1 MRIDHEFDVA
11 FADALAAVESY
22 NKHLYRP
29 NTYLHKWWAR
39 RCGSTFRAILK
50 HLVTDEA
57 QQDYYATGGLAG
69 RIVLDP
75 MMGGGTTL
83 HEAIRLGA
91 NVVGVDIDPIPV
103 LQARATLTDVP
114 LARLTAAFSA
124 FYAQLTAVLSP
135 FYQTH
140 CPVCATAVP
149 LQYLLYGWRRQCG
162 CRSALFLDSLR
173 LRHNS
178 DGSSLTIEP
187 HSHAILRNGAVL
199 FASENP
205 APLPLLTRQQSH
217 CPDCGQPF
225 REDVN
230 LPYFRRYEPVAV
242 AGKCA
247 RHGRFFAPIRSAD
260 RAAIA
265 QADAQR
271 QGLGFELAQFVVQP
285 GPKSNSL
292 LTRNVSHYL
301 DLFSSRQLLY
311 LRTAIDALA
320 GVEPIAQLNLAL
332 LVSTSLEF
340 NTLLCGYKGEQQRRP
355 GAIRHAFAYHAY
367 SFPYTAAEN
376 NPVYPTRASGTLQN
390 LFHGRLVRGRVWAAN
405 PVERRLEN
413 GRAQKVTIA
422 GEVDA
427 GTEYDDFAALQSG
440 TRRFLLRQGSS
451 AALDLPDASVDAIV
465 TDPPYYDSVQYGDL
479 ATFFRVWLRQLLPTA
494 VTWEYGLDETA
505 VDQRLENGQYG
516 TVLRAIFGECRR
528 VLKPDGRLIFTF
540 HHWNPQGWAA
550 LTGALKQAGFVLVNR
565 YVVHAENLTSRH
577 IVNQNALKHDVIL
590 VLAPATAGPFPPWPR
605 PTQIRSTGSY
615 EFCLDCGTA
624 VGWLLQA
631 NLSDQEMAATWQV
644 WLGEEISGERCSTT
658 F

>member
-39 RCGSTFRAILK
+39 RCGSTFRTILK
-50 HLVTDEA
+50 HLVTEPA
-57 QQDYYATGGLAG
+57 QQDYYAAGGLEG
-69 RIVLDP
+69 KIILDP

-103 LQARATLTDVP
+103 LQARATLTAVP
-114 LARLTAAFSA
+114 LRELKHAFAQFYARLTAV
-124 FYAQLTAVLSP
+124 LTP

-140 CPVCATAVP
+140 CPVCETAVP
-149 LQYLLYGWRRQCG
+149 LQFVLHGWRRQCA
-162 CRSALFLDSLR
+162 CREALFLDSLI

-178 DGSSLTIEP
+178 DGSTLTLDP
-187 HSHAILRNGAVL
+187 QSHAILHNGTLL
-199 FASENP
+199 FAAEGH
-205 APLPLLTRQQSH
+205 AALPLLTRQQNH

-225 REDVN
+225 REDRD
-230 LPYFRRYEPVAV
+230 LPYFRRYQPVV
-242 AGKCA
+242 VVGTCA
-247 RHGRFFAPIRSAD
+247 EHGRFFAPVRPFD

-265 QADAQR
+265 HADAQR
-271 QGLGFELAQFVVQP
+271 QGCGFDAAHFIVQP

-292 LTRNVSHYL
+292 LARNVTHYL
-301 DLFSSRQLLY
+301 ELFSSRQLLY
-311 LRTAIDALA
+311 LRAAIDALA
-320 GVEPIAQLNLAL
+320 NLEPLAQLNLAL

-376 NPVYPTRASGTLQN
+376 NPVYPTRASGTLQS
-390 LFHGRLVRGRVWAAN
+390 LFHGRIVRGRVWAAN

-413 GRAQKVTIA
+413 GRTAKVTIA

-427 GTEYDDFAALQSG
+427 GIEYRDFAALQSG

-451 AALDLPDASVDAIV
+451 ATLDLPDASVDAIV

-479 ATFFRVWLRQLLPTA
+479 AAFFRVWLRQLLPTA
-494 VTWEYGLDETA
+494 VSWEYALDETA

-516 TVLRAIFGECRR
+516 AVLRAIFAECRR

-550 LTGALKQAGFVLVNR
+550 LTGALKQAGFALVNR

-590 VLAPATAGPFPPWPR
+590 VLAPAISGPFTAWPR

-624 VGWLLQA
+624 VGWLLQTS
-631 NLSDQEMAATWQV
+631 LTDQEVAANWQS
-644 WLGEEISGERCSTT
+644 WLASV
-658 F
+658 